1 MIGQIVSHYKIIE
14 KLGQGGMGVVY
25 KAEDT
30 RLGRLVALKFLPPEL
45 LGDAEARKR
54 FQREAQTAS
63 SFQHQNICAIHD
75 IDETSDGRLFIS
87 MDYYEGQT
95 LKECIAAQGA
105 SPMPVVEVIAI
116 VKQIA
121 AGLRKAHTAGI
132 FHRDMKP
139 ANIFITNEGI
149 VKILDFGLAKLRQ
162 GSKLTRLGESV
173 GTIAYMSPEQAS
185 GAAVDERTDIWSL
198 GVILYEM
205 LTGRLPFFG
214 DYDQAFIYQILNQEP
229 PPVQTLRKDIPP
241 MLVKL
246 VNGCLA
252 KDQAQRLQSA
262 AAMIAMLEATVAQPR
277 KRTGVAAQPPLRS
290 RPAWKNIKMALAGTA
305 LAVILA
311 FSLVFLL
318 RKPSAPAANHKTIAV
333 LPFADL
339 SGNPGNEYFC
349 NGITEDILTQLS
361 KIADLNVISRT
372 TMMQY
377 QGSKKS
383 LKQIGH
389 ELQAGVILEGSVRRA
404 QDRVRIVAQLI
415 DAEQDKHLWA
425 ETYDREMA
433 DVFRIQSD
441 VAGQIAGALQARLS
455 PGEKARLTSA
465 PLANSEAYNL
475 FLRGRFLVSQFSKE
489 SLEKAIDLYE
499 QSLALDSNN
508 PSVWAALA
516 SARIDLTNFVT
527 APVSAELIKKAR
539 DAAQKAIR
547 LDENCANGYSAL
559 GLIKQIFDWDWRGAD
574 VEFRK
579 ALELEPGNAFN
590 IRNMSMQAAKLG
602 RLDEAITLQRRAIA
616 LDPVTPVQYYALG
629 IILHWDGRLDEA
641 ASYFKKALQLFPQ
654 GAIIHRALGGVYLM
668 SGRLQEALAEMEQEP
683 NECMR
688 LQGLALAYTALGK
701 TTAAEA
707 ALQEI
712 CKKYETEG
720 PSQIAAIYAFRGDA
734 AAALEWLEKAY
745 LARDPGVTE
754 IRDDPFYKSLKKD
767 PRFLG
772 FLQKLK
778 L

>member
-1 MIGQIVSHYKIIE
+1 MIGQIISHYKIME

-25 KAEDT
+25 KAEDI

-45 LGDAEARKR
+45 LGDAGARKR
-54 FQREAQTAS
+54 FLREAQTAS

-95 LKECIAAQGA
+95 LKDRIAAEGA
-105 SPMPVVEVIAI
+105 SPMPIAEVIVI
-116 VKQIA
+116 GKQIA
-121 AGLRKAHTAGI
+121 AGLHKAHTAGI

-139 ANIFITNEGI
+139 ANIFITNEGV

-185 GAAVDERTDIWSL
+185 GADVDERTDIWSA

-205 LTGRLPFFG
+205 LTGKLPFFG

-229 PPVQTLRKDIPP
+229 QPVQTLRKDISP

-246 VNGCLA
+246 VDGCLA
-252 KDQAQRLQSA
+252 KDKSQRVQNA
-262 AAMIAMLEATVAQPR
+262 AEMIAMLESAFARSAPR
-277 KRTGVAAQPPLRS
+277 LHPGK
-290 RPAWKNIKMALAGTA
+290 KNKKMALAGA
-305 LAVILA
+305 VLAVILA
-311 FSLVFLL
+311 VSLYFLL

-333 LPFADL
+333 LPFTDL
-339 SGNPGNEYFC
+339 SGSQGNEYFC
-349 NGITEDILTQLS
+349 NGITEDILTQLT
-361 KIADLNVISRT
+361 KIADLSVISRT

-377 QGSKKS
+377 QGSKKT

-389 ELQAGVILEGSVRRA
+389 ELHAGVILEGSVRRA

-455 PGEKARLTSA
+455 PDEKTRLTSA

-489 SLEKAIDLYE
+489 SLEEAIDLYE

-527 APVSAELIKKAR
+527 APVSAELVKKAR
-539 DAAQKAIR
+539 GAAQKAIQ
-547 LDENCANGYSAL
+547 LDENCADGYSAL

-574 VEFRK
+574 AEFKK

-602 RLDEAITLQRRAIA
+602 RLDEAITLQKRAIA
-616 LDPVTPVQYYALG
+616 LDPVMPVQYYALG
-629 IILHWDGRLDEA
+629 NILFRDDRFDEA
-641 ASYFKKALQLFPQ
+641 AAYFKKALQLFPQ

-668 SGRLQEALAEMEQEP
+668 SGRLNDALVEMQQEP
-683 NECMR
+683 NDCMH

-701 TTAAEA
+701 IMDAEA

-712 CKKYETEG
+712 RKKYETEG

-734 AAALEWLEKAY
+734 DAALEWLEKAY
-745 LARDPGVTE
+745 LDRDPGVTE
-754 IRDDPFYKSLKKD
+754 IRDDPFFKSLKKD
-767 PRFLG
+767 PRFIR
-772 FLQKLK
+772 FLQKLE